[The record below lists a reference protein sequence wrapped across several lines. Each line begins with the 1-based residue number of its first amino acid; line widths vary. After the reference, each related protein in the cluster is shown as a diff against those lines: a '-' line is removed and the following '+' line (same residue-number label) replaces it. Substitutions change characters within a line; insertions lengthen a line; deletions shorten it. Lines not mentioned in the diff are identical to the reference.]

1 MPPGAIVRERARNGR
16 VRDSR
21 GLRATRS
28 DRGGGEENPGDENA
42 RNSRTN
48 RHEKTEERPR
58 PRSPRRGSSNARS
71 IEFPKL
77 AHSFYRWES
86 RFFPRL
92 FFFETVH
99 ACESAS
105 REGKEVV
112 AFSFFGATRAP
123 RVHNSHGHQH
133 RRLSPTLHQ
142 QPCVKSS
149 PSTSA
154 RPVSRPVTRAG
165 SCTASSTVSSL
176 STSDAGAAPF
186 SGSFELP
193 VRARNCR
200 DLRGRRDANRATRDA
215 RECSSVREQSRGYSP
230 RRFRARDRRA
240 TSTAC
245 CAVRATVRPRG
256 GFSSRLT
263 VASRMRAD
271 RISAPL

>member
-1 MPPGAIVRERARNGR
+1 MNARGTVASVTRADCAPPEVTGAAATRTPATRTRETRAPIGTKKRRSG
-16 VRDSR
+16 R
-21 GLRATRS
+21 GLVL
-28 DRGGGEENPGDENA
+28 
-42 RNSRTN
+42 
-48 RHEKTEERPR
+48 
-58 PRSPRRGSSNARS
+58 RGSSNARS

-77 AHSFYRWES
+77 AHSFYRWNRDFS
-86 RFFPRL
+86 HVC
-92 FFFETVH
+92 FFFETVD

-176 STSDAGAAPF
+176 STSTAGATSFPGSFKIAR
-186 SGSFELP
+186 SGS
-193 VRARNCR
+193 RNCR
-200 DLRGRRDANRATRDA
+200 DRRGRKDANRATRDA
-215 RECSSVREQSRGYSP
+215 REGPSVAEQSRERSP
-230 RRFRARDRRA
+230 RRLRAHDRRA
-240 TSTAC
+240 TSTARR
-245 CAVRATVRPRG
+245 AVRATVRARPE
-256 GFSSRLT
+256 FP
-263 VASRMRAD
+263 V
-271 RISAPL
+271 

>member
-1 MPPGAIVRERARNGR
+1 MNARGTVASVTRADCAPPEVTGAAATRTPATRTRETRAPIGTKKRRSG
-16 VRDSR
+16 R
-21 GLRATRS
+21 GLVLRDAAH
-28 DRGGGEENPGDENA
+28 P
-42 RNSRTN
+42 
-48 RHEKTEERPR
+48 
-58 PRSPRRGSSNARS
+58 NARS

-77 AHSFYRWES
+77 AHSFYRWNRDFS
-86 RFFPRL
+86 HVC

-215 RECSSVREQSRGYSP
+215 RECSSVREQSRGHSP

-245 CAVRATVRPRG
+245 RAVRATVRPRG

>member
-28 DRGGGEENPGDENA
+28 DRGGGDENPGDENA

-58 PRSPRRGSSNARS
+58 PRSPRRGSSNARFDRVSKIGTLVLPLES
-71 IEFPKL
+71 I
-77 AHSFYRWES
+77 
-86 RFFPRL
+86 FFPRL
-92 FFFETVH
+92 FFFRD
-99 ACESAS
+99 CS
-105 REGKEVV
+105 RVRIRVARGEGSVL

-176 STSDAGAAPF
+176 STSDTGAAPF

-215 RECSSVREQSRGYSP
+215 RECSSV
-230 RRFRARDRRA
+230 
-240 TSTAC
+240 
-245 CAVRATVRPRG
+245 
-256 GFSSRLT
+256 
-263 VASRMRAD
+263 
-271 RISAPL
+271 

>member
-1 MPPGAIVRERARNGR
+1 MNARGTVASVTRADCAPPEVTGAAATRTAATRTRETRAPIGTKKRRSG
-16 VRDSR
+16 R
-21 GLRATRS
+21 GLVRSRDAAQTRV
-28 DRGGGEENPGDENA
+28 
-42 RNSRTN
+42 
-48 RHEKTEERPR
+48 
-58 PRSPRRGSSNARS
+58 S

-77 AHSFYRWES
+77 AHSFTVGIEIFPTFVSFRDCS
-86 RFFPRL
+86 RVRIR
-92 FFFETVH
+92 V
-99 ACESAS
+99 A
-105 REGKEVV
+105 RGEGSVL

-215 RECSSVREQSRGYSP
+215 RECSSVREQSRGHSP

-245 CAVRATVRPRG
+245 RAVRATVRPRR

>member
-28 DRGGGEENPGDENA
+28 DRGRGDENPGDENA

-58 PRSPRRGSSNARS
+58 PLSFSRRGSNARFDRVS
-71 IEFPKL
+71 KIGTLVLPL
-77 AHSFYRWES
+77 ES
-86 RFFPRL
+86 RFFPRW

-112 AFSFFGATRAP
+112 AFSFFGATRAT

-215 RECSSVREQSRGYSP
+215 RECSSV
-230 RRFRARDRRA
+230 
-240 TSTAC
+240 
-245 CAVRATVRPRG
+245 
-256 GFSSRLT
+256 
-263 VASRMRAD
+263 
-271 RISAPL
+271 

>member
-1 MPPGAIVRERARNGR
+1 VNARGTVASVTRADCAPPEVTGAAATRTPATRTRETRAPIGTKKRRSG
-16 VRDSR
+16 R
-21 GLRATRS
+21 GLVLRDAAQIKRAF
-28 DRGGGEENPGDENA
+28 DRVSKIGTLVLP
-42 RNSRTN
+42 
-48 RHEKTEERPR
+48 
-58 PRSPRRGSSNARS
+58 
-71 IEFPKL
+71 L
-77 AHSFYRWES
+77 ES

-245 CAVRATVRPRG
+245 RAVRATVRPRG